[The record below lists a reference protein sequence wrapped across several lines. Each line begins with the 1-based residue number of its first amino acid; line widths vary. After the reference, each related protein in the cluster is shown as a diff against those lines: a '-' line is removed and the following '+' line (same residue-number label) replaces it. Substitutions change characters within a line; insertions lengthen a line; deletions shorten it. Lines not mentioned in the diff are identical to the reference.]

1 MADLGFYPIGSVSF
15 QIPDVTEGIRNPL
28 EGGGGLVQLQS
39 HVRPFVI
46 PCAAGSQAPLSFTI
60 FQSQLKFMSIELVI
74 LTNHLSLC
82 HPLLLLPSVFLSIS
96 LLQWIG
102 SLHQVA
108 KVLEFQLQ
116 LQYQSFQWN
125 SGLGVPL
132 GLTGLICLLAK
143 RLSRVFSSTTVGKHH
158 FFCSQP
164 SLWSNFHIHSWLLEK
179 A

>member
-1 MADLGFYPIGSVSF
+1 MLYMADLGFYPIGSVSF

-46 PCAAGSQAPLSFTI
+46 PCAAGSQAPLSYTI

-96 LLQWIG
+96 LLQ
-102 SLHQVA
+102 
-108 KVLEFQLQ
+108 
-116 LQYQSFQWN
+116 
-125 SGLGVPL
+125 
-132 GLTGLICLLAK
+132 
-143 RLSRVFSSTTVGKHH
+143 
-158 FFCSQP
+158 
-164 SLWSNFHIHSWLLEK
+164 
-179 A
+179 